1 MLLQDKQVAIVGGG
15 PGGLTL
21 ARLLQLKG
29 TRVNVYE
36 RDVTKD
42 ARVQGSPLDM
52 HEESGWAAL
61 QQARLLSEFK
71 RHIRHGADKK
81 VVVNAQAEVRFSDHG
96 PGPAADAARE
106 AARPEIDRGALR
118 QLLLESLQ
126 PGTVVWNRQFMAL
139 ESQDAGW
146 RLHFKNGS
154 TAYADLVIGADSAN
168 SKIRPYLTPSQAFYS
183 GITMLEINVPDAAN
197 TAPHLYALLNGGK
210 IMAFGDS
217 KCLLGG
223 QKGTGDLGFYASFKT
238 AADWATASG
247 LDYTNK
253 TQLLAWF
260 KQEYA
265 GWSRQWDELFENATP
280 PFIPRPIYCMP
291 LTQDWEAQ
299 PNLTILG
306 DAAHVM
312 PPFAGE
318 GANTAMWDALELSEC
333 LTAGRYATLREAI
346 AAYES
351 AMRQR
356 AAQAAQTSLENGE
369 RMHSADALEKML
381 TIFGKKPVLEEG
393 AAHRA

>member
-1 MLLQDKQVAIVGGG
+1 MLVQDKQIAIVGGG

-29 TRVNVYE
+29 ARVNVYE
-36 RDVTKD
+36 RDVTKE

-61 QQARLLSEFK
+61 RQADLVGEFNK
-71 RHIRHGADKK
+71 NIRHGADKK
-81 VVVNAQAEVRFSDHG
+81 VVVNAQAEVLFSDHG
-96 PGPAADAARE
+96 PAPANEAGPE

-126 PGTVVWNRQFMAL
+126 PGTVVWNRQFLAM
-139 ESQDAGW
+139 ESQGAGW
-146 RLHFKNGS
+146 QLHFKNGS
-154 TAYADLVIGADSAN
+154 TAYADLVVGADSAN
-168 SKIRPYLTPSQAFYS
+168 SKIRPYLTPIRAFYS

-238 AADWATASG
+238 PADWTAASG
-247 LDYTNK
+247 LDYGDK
-253 TQLLAWF
+253 AQLLVWF

-265 GWSRQWDELFENATP
+265 GWSSQWDELFENAAP

-291 LTQDWEAQ
+291 LNQTWGALS
-299 PNLTILG
+299 NLTLLG

-318 GANTAMWDALELSEC
+318 GANTAMRDALELSEC
-333 LTAGRYATLREAI
+333 LTSDVYPTMHEAI
-346 AAYES
+346 AAYEA
-351 AMRQR
+351 AMRER
-356 AAQAAQTSLENGE
+356 AAGAAQASLENGA
-369 RMHSADALEKML
+369 RMHSPGALEKMVA
-381 TIFGKKPVLEEG
+381 IFGRKP
-393 AAHRA
+393 